1 MTGFNEK
8 LIYILYGV
16 LNMGKS
22 LTITEARKMNTHVI
36 EVDLGKHASQLEKL
50 GMDHADAYHFISTV
64 MNLGIAF
71 QEKWDEKLQNISCEK
86 N

>member
-1 MTGFNEK
+1 ME
-8 LIYILYGV
+8 V
-16 LNMGKS
+16 LNIGKS
-22 LTITEARKMNTHVI
+22 LTIMESRKMNTHEI
-36 EVDLGKHASQLEKL
+36 EVGLGKHTSQLEKL

-71 QEKWDEKLQNISCEK
+71 QEKLDEKLQNISCKK

>member
-1 MTGFNEK
+1 
-8 LIYILYGV
+8 
-16 LNMGKS
+16 MGKS
-22 LTITEARKMNTHVI
+22 LTIMEAREMNTHEI
-36 EVDLGKHASQLEKL
+36 EVSLGKHTSYLEKL

-71 QEKWDEKLQNISCEK
+71 QEKWDEKLQHISCEK